1 MSYSEDKGKY
11 QKAYDFLYKKLVPP
25 SGAAL
30 NELGEALRIVSKV
43 YYRRDNDGDSYGD
56 CIEFDMVQDLSKK
69 AYPFNKEYHSLGQ
82 ALDNLL
88 YRNHYDDAVSLV
100 LVEIMLSLSSES
112 NIYNPESNR
121 LVPIESAAGRRA
133 LKSLDLNMVV
143 ANLCGKNAEW
153 LPASL
158 KKSGVKITK
167 VLSEE
172 TRKELNCDTMNEYY
186 TMDKK
191 GSKPSMVK
199 VTLSKDNTILSKKFS
214 KIKAE
219 SIFFITDY

>member
-1 MSYSEDKGKY
+1 MSYGSDKGKF
-11 QKAYDFLYKKLVPP
+11 QKAYNFLYAKLVPP
-25 SGAAL
+25 SGNAL

-43 YYRRDNDGDSYGD
+43 YYRRDNDGDSYDD
-56 CIEFDMVQDLSKK
+56 CIEFDMVKDLSKK
-69 AYPFNKEYHSLGQ
+69 VYPFNKEYHSLGI

-88 YRNHYDDAVSLV
+88 SSGRYDDAVSLV

-121 LVPIESAAGRRA
+121 LVPIESAAGSRA
-133 LKSLDLNMVV
+133 LKSLDLNKVV
-143 ANLCGKNAEW
+143 ADYCGKNAEW

-186 TMDKK
+186 AEKK
-191 GSKPSMVK
+191 SGLKTVSRLHYQKI
-199 VTLSKDNTILSKKFS
+199 ILF
-214 KIKAE
+214 
-219 SIFFITDY
+219 